1 MKVLLIDNNR
11 ISKYDL
17 PEKIEDSFIINYR
30 PMGGKDSVITI
41 EAENGAWKL
50 KSNGSVNII
59 SSSML
64 INEAEL
70 VDYSGY
76 LLKFLGVEKFVVLY
90 AMPTIEPESYKL
102 DFMNL
107 DRITIGNS
115 QNCNICYNNPSVH
128 QLHAEIRKV
137 DNGWIIVACED
148 SQFQTFVNNEL
159 LVGQRVLNTGDV
171 VFLNGFKL
179 IWMRSFLQINNPSKQ
194 VTVAG
199 LNAYAQ
205 HQTNNTDYKPA
216 SDEDQSI
223 DLYNEDDYFY
233 HMPRIKESVEIEN
246 IRIDSPPGGSNN
258 EMPFWLSMGSRITM
272 VISAVVMGYNIISRV
287 SSGSTTLLKMWP
299 QILMFFAMIVGSL
312 VLPTIMRAYQ
322 RKRRREREKL
332 RQEKYSAYLREKDQ
346 EINLTIKRQVQ
357 IMKDNIVSTKN
368 CLTILGGNN
377 RNFWCR
383 QVKDDDF
390 LTVRLGS
397 GSIDAPIAIT
407 APEKK
412 FSLDED
418 NLLDS
423 VYQLTDRYKKVD
435 DVPISVNLVDK
446 NVISFVCNCS
456 YKDKYIDNIILQIVA
471 LHSAV
476 NVKIVI
482 FTVRENEKRWEYMK
496 YMPHCWSDD
505 KSVRFFA
512 TTQEEMKEVTNALEE
527 ELKLRKTEITSTK
540 TGVGEEKVDKKD
552 LYKNFDS
559 YYLIIND
566 NYKDVKNNSFIN
578 EIMSLDGNFGFSY
591 MVVEKSMRN
600 LPLRSAS
607 FVQVGETEGVIL
619 EKNINASAQI
629 RFVNEYEPN
638 IDMREI
644 ANKLSNIPLITK
656 EGLSVLPTALS
667 FLEMYGISKV
677 EQFNITNR
685 WKTNNPVTGLPAIIG
700 VYANGDNFKLDLHE
714 KFHGPHG
721 LIAGMTGSGKSEF
734 IITYILSM
742 CINFHPYEVQFVLID
757 YKGGGLAGAFENK
770 ETGVRVPHL
779 AGTIT
784 NLDTA
789 EMNRT
794 LVSIESELKRRQ
806 RVFNEARDSSGEST
820 IDIYKYQ
827 RLYREGQ
834 VSEPMSHLFIISDEF
849 AELKSQQPDFMQQL
863 ISTARIGR
871 SLGVHLILATQ
882 KPSGVVNDQIWSN
895 SKFKVCLK
903 VQDRSDSMEMLKK
916 PDAASIKEPG
926 RFYLQVGYDDFFDKG
941 QSGWAGAK
949 YVPTDRI
956 IRKVDDSVDFVDTAG
971 YSFKSIKDMVKDED
985 KVVKNYGDQLLNIVK
1000 YIHNVSQR
1008 EGIISNRLWL
1018 DAIPAEIFVN
1028 NLKEKYNYS
1037 ATPYTINPIIGEY
1050 DSPAKQQQS
1059 LLTLDLTMWGNTVI
1073 YGQGGSGKENLLT
1086 TIIWSSIIDHTPDE
1100 VNFHIVDCGAES
1112 LKVFNS
1118 IPHVGE
1124 ITTIEDVEVNRDLF
1138 SMLSAEI
1145 DQRKI
1150 VMADYSGS
1158 YIEYIENSNE
1168 KLPLIVTII
1177 NNYEAFLEGY
1187 GKMADSLMKLYREG
1201 ARYGLIF
1208 ILTAISTNTIRGRVL
1223 QNFANKIC
1231 LQLPNDT
1238 DYRSNLGAPKGLFPS
1253 RVFGRGL
1260 VFQGSDCFEFQTAY
1274 VTERRNISSVI
1285 KEAGKTYNQAY
1296 TSRAK
1301 KIPKLPAIVT
1311 IDSFETKGEGLN
1323 VPIGY
1328 SIQNK
1333 QPYCYDFG
1341 ANKINIIATNSMDYD
1356 RMSFVYGLV
1365 EMFQSNENNVVRVV
1379 DFVNVYNNAII
1390 EAACYKDNFD
1400 MAMIEINNEIMNN
1413 KNTDKNYVYLFLAA
1427 SGIKDK
1433 TSQNGKQVMDNLFA
1447 MLNTI
1452 SNASLIF
1459 IDTLGSYKNLQ
1470 IEPWYK
1476 ANVDSKSGLWL
1487 DADVASQLL
1496 ISTANVTMDERKL
1509 NFRYITYAMVKGKH
1523 HIIKHVVKTKEG
1535 ESNEE

>member
-17 PEKIEDSFIINYR
+17 PDKIEDSFVINYK
-30 PMGGKDSVITI
+30 PIGGKDSVITI
-41 EAENGAWKL
+41 EAENGIWKL

-59 SSSML
+59 ESSML
-64 INEAEL
+64 IDEAEL
-70 VDYSGY
+70 VDYEDY
-76 LLKFLGVEKFVVLY
+76 LLKFLGVDNFVTLY

-102 DFMNL
+102 DFANL
-107 DRITIGNS
+107 DKITIGNS
-115 QNCNICYNNPSVH
+115 QNSNVCYNNPMVH
-128 QLHAEIRKV
+128 QTHAEIKKIN
-137 DNGWIIVACED
+137 DGWIITPCED

-159 LVGQRVLNTGDV
+159 LVSQKEINTGDV
-171 VFLNGFKL
+171 VFINGFKL
-179 IWMRSFLQINNPSKQ
+179 IWMRSFLQINNPNKQ

-199 LNAYAQ
+199 LTAYAQ
-205 HQTNNTDYKPA
+205 HQTNNTEYKSA
-216 SDEDQSI
+216 SDEDQSV

-233 HMPRIKESVEIEN
+233 HMPRIKETVEIEHVK
-246 IRIDSPPGGSNN
+246 IDSPPGGSSN
-258 EMPFWLSMGSRITM
+258 EMPFWLAMGSRITM
-272 VISAVVMGYNIISRV
+272 MVSSVLMGYNILSRL
-287 SSGSTTLLKMWP
+287 SSGSATLVQLWP
-299 QILMFFAMIVGSL
+299 QLLMFAAMIIGSV
-312 VLPTIMRAYQ
+312 VLPTVMRTYQ
-322 RKRRREREKL
+322 RKKRREREKL
-332 RQEKYSAYLREKDQ
+332 RQEKYGAYLREKDQ
-346 EINLTIKRQVQ
+346 EINLTLKKQIQ
-357 IMKDNIVSTKN
+357 IMKDNSISTKN
-368 CLTILGGNN
+368 CLNILNGNN

-383 QVKDDDF
+383 QVRDDDF
-390 LTVRLGS
+390 LTIRLGS
-397 GSIDAPIAIT
+397 GSLDAPINIQ
-407 APEKK
+407 APEKQ

-418 NLLDS
+418 NLLEA

-435 DVPISVNLVDK
+435 EVPIPISLIDK
-446 NVISFVCNCS
+446 NIISFVCNCS
-456 YKDKYIDNIILQIVA
+456 YKDKYIDSIILQIIA
-471 LHSAV
+471 LHSAL

-482 FTVRENEKRWEYMK
+482 FTVKENEKRWEYMK

-512 TTQEEMKEVTNALEE
+512 TTPEEMKEVTTSLEE
-527 ELKLRKTEITSTK
+527 ELKLRKNEVSTAK

-552 LYKNFDS
+552 LYRNFDS

-566 NYKDVKNNSFIN
+566 NYKDVKHNPFIN
-578 EIMSLDGNFGFSY
+578 EIMSLDGNFGFTY

-600 LPLRSAS
+600 LPIKSET
-607 FVQVGETEGVIL
+607 FIQVGETEGVIL

-629 RFVNEYEPN
+629 RFINEYEPN
-638 IDMREI
+638 LDMREI
-644 ANKLSNIPLITK
+644 ANRLSNIPLMAK
-656 EGLSVLPTALS
+656 EGLSVLPTSLS

-677 EQFNITNR
+677 EQFNIINR
-685 WKTNNPVTGLPAIIG
+685 WKTNNPVTGLAAIIG
-700 VYANGDNFKLDLHE
+700 VHANGDNFKLDLHE

-742 CINFHPYEVQFVLID
+742 CLNYHPYEVQFVLID

-770 ETGVRVPHL
+770 ETGVRIPHL

-789 EMNRT
+789 EMSRT

-806 RVFNEARDSSGEST
+806 RVFNEARDSLGEST

-834 VSEPMSHLFIISDEF
+834 VNEPMSHLFIISDEF

-895 SKFKVCLK
+895 AKFKVCLK

-971 YSFKSIKDMVKDED
+971 YAFKTIKDMVKEEE
-985 KVVKNYGDQLLNIVK
+985 KVVKNYGDQLVNIVK
-1000 YIHNVSQR
+1000 YIYNASER
-1008 EGIISNRLWL
+1008 EGIVSNRLWL
-1018 DAIPAEIFVN
+1018 DSIPAEIFIDD
-1028 NLKEKYNYS
+1028 LKEKYQYTP
-1037 ATPYTINPIIGEY
+1037 TPYVINPIIGEY
-1050 DSPAKQQQS
+1050 DNPTKQQQG

-1073 YGQGGSGKENLLT
+1073 YGQSGSGKENLLT
-1086 TIIWSSIIDHTPDE
+1086 TIIWSSIVDHTPDE
-1100 VNFHIVDCGAES
+1100 VNFHIIDCGAES
-1112 LKVFNS
+1112 LKVFNN

-1124 ITTIEDVEVNRDLF
+1124 ITTIEDFEVNRDIF

-1145 DQRKI
+1145 DQRK
-1150 VMADYSGS
+1150 VAMADYSGS
-1158 YIEYIENSNE
+1158 YIEYIENSNN

-1187 GKMADSLMKLYREG
+1187 GKIADSLIKLYREG

-1208 ILTAISTNTIRGRVL
+1208 ILTALSPNTIRGRVL
-1223 QNFANKIC
+1223 QNFVNKITM
-1231 LQLPNDT
+1231 QLPNDP
-1238 DYRSNLGAPKGLFPS
+1238 DYRANFGAPKGLFPS
-1253 RVFGRGL
+1253 RIFGRGL
-1260 VFQGSDCFEFQTAY
+1260 VFSGSDCFEFQTAY
-1274 VTERRNISSVI
+1274 FTEKRNISNVIREASV
-1285 KEAGKTYNQAY
+1285 TYNKAY

-1301 KIPKLPAIVT
+1301 KIPKIPAIVT
-1311 IDSFETKGEGLN
+1311 FDSFENKGTGLN
-1323 VPIGY
+1323 IPIGY
-1328 SIQNK
+1328 NIYNK
-1333 QPYCYDFG
+1333 TPFYYDFDV
-1341 ANKINIIATNSMDYD
+1341 NKINIIAANSMDYD

-1365 EMFQSNENNVVRVV
+1365 ELLQHNNNIVKVI
-1379 DFVNVYNNAII
+1379 DFVGVYNNEIL
-1390 EAACYKDNFD
+1390 EANCCKDNYD
-1400 MAMIEINNEIMNN
+1400 MAIVEINNEIINN
-1413 KNTDKNYVYLFLAA
+1413 KDSDNKYVYLFLGA

-1433 TSQNGKQVMDNLFA
+1433 TSPNGKQVLNNLFPKLA
-1447 MLNTI
+1447 SCN
-1452 SNASLIF
+1452 NACFIF
-1459 IDTLGSYKNLQ
+1459 IDTLGAYKSLQ

-1476 ANVDSKSGLWL
+1476 NYVDSSYGLWL

-1496 ISTANVTMDERKL
+1496 IKTSNVSMDERKI
-1509 NFRYITYAMVKGKH
+1509 NFQYITYAMIKGRH

-1535 ESNEE
+1535 ESDEE